1 MKGMTKFATETAKLV
16 KEFASMSN
24 GDEEA
29 QQEFCS
35 ELSNSDEDTQ
45 ASLKLLFD
53 AAKEE
58 MSKLRRSEKSDG
70 KSSSKTDG
78 DDNVKKGMTK
88 KQQIFKLLNEGTT
101 DKGTI
106 QQVVNCN
113 PRTVTK
119 AISEYYEKSE
129 AA

>member
-16 KEFASMSN
+16 KEFASMSK
-24 GDEEA
+24 DDKEA

-35 ELSNSDEDTQ
+35 ELSDSDEDTQ

-58 MSKLRRSEKSDG
+58 MSKLRRSEKSNSMDN
-70 KSSSKTDG
+70 SKTDG
-78 DDNVKKGMTK
+78 DNNVEKGMTK
-88 KQQIFKLLNEGTT
+88 KQQIFKLLDEGTT
-101 DKGTI
+101 DKKEI
-106 QQVVNCN
+106 QQTIGCN
-113 PRTVTK
+113 LRTVTK